1 MATTA
6 TTPSELILAINS
18 TIRTKVTPNSITPQT
33 HSDLLDSVVMVLSAD
48 TYTTS
53 GIYDANSS
61 IINFTTSNT
70 GVTYSVSGIT
80 DTVIT
85 GGTYD
90 ASASTITFDNNQGDN
105 FGVTGITVPTTY
117 SVVTTLSASTPTQVT
132 HNLNTANIMVQTWDS
147 NNDLVDMYVGKFSG
161 DTNNVI
167 IVESTVS
174 DTFRINILGL

>member
-6 TTPSELILAINS
+6 TTPSELIIAIDS

-53 GIYDANSS
+53 GVYDGQST
-61 IINFTTSNT
+61 INFTTSNT
-70 GVTYSVSGIT
+70 GVTYSVTGIT
-80 DTVIT
+80 DTVLT

-90 ASASTITFDNNQGDN
+90 ASASTITFDNNQGGN

-117 SVVTTLSASTPTQVT
+117 SEVILLSATTPTQVT
-132 HNLNTANIMVQTWDS
+132 HNLNNANIMVQTWDS
-147 NNDLVDMYVGKFSG
+147 NNELVDMYVGKFSG
-161 DTNNVI
+161 DTDNVI
-167 IVESTVS
+167 VVESTVS